1 MNSYESIEKL
11 GLLVRTQNVLKSE
24 GIYTINDLLN
34 TNPKKLRKFVNFG
47 AKSFDEVV
55 TAMKKHGYAKW
66 VEQADGFVKPN
77 QAPLKPPASEIYLR
91 DYFAGKALQG
101 LLANP
106 KLADEIKKHG
116 GAWGG
121 WIEESA
127 WGWADGMIKFK
138 TLKEEKSK

>member
-55 TAMKKHGYAKW
+55 AAMKKHGYAKW
-66 VEQADGFVKPN
+66 FEQVDGFVKPS

-91 DYFAGKALQG
+91 DYFAGIAMQAILENQYEDGIYVGDFDNESEIDCAKSAYIVADAMMKHRLI
-101 LLANP
+101 
-106 KLADEIKKHG
+106 KL
-116 GAWGG
+116 
-121 WIEESA
+121 
-127 WGWADGMIKFK
+127 
-138 TLKEEKSK
+138 EK

>member
-11 GLLVRTQNVLKSE
+11 GLIVRTQNVLKSE

-91 DYFAGKALQG
+91 DYFAGIAMQAILENQYQDGIYVGDFDNESEIDCAMSAYIVADAMMKYRLV
-101 LLANP
+101 
-106 KLADEIKKHG
+106 KL
-116 GAWGG
+116 
-121 WIEESA
+121 
-127 WGWADGMIKFK
+127 
-138 TLKEEKSK
+138 EK